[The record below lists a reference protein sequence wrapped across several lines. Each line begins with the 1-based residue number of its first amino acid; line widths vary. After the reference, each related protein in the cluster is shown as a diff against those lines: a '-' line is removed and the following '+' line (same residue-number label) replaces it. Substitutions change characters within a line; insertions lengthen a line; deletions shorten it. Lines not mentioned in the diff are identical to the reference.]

1 MAEDKKEAV
10 EEVKK
15 KKSPILII
23 VIVGMLI
30 LFGASGFIAWKYFI
44 PKLLIKERAQA
55 EAEKKDK
62 IGVIFPLETFVV
74 NLADQDNQKYLKIS
88 IQLEMIGPKV
98 TEELRKRDP
107 QLRDL
112 IIGLLSMQKYSDVST
127 YKGKTNIRKEIISRI
142 NNVLLTGSVKRV
154 FFTEFVLQ

>member
-1 MAEDKKEAV
+1 MAEDKKEPV
-10 EEVKK
+10 EEIKK

-30 LFGASGFIAWKYFI
+30 VFGAGGFIAWKYFV
-44 PKLLIKERAQA
+44 PKLLIKEKEKA
-55 EAEKKDK
+55 EAEMKDK
-62 IGVIFPLETFVV
+62 IGAIFPLETFVV
-74 NLADQDNQKYLKIS
+74 NLADQDNQKYLKLTV
-88 IQLEMIGPKV
+88 QLEMNEETV
-98 TEELRKRDP
+98 TKELNKRRP

-127 YKGKTNIRKEIISRI
+127 YKGKTFIRKEIISRI
-142 NNVLLTGSVKRV
+142 NNVILTGSVKRV